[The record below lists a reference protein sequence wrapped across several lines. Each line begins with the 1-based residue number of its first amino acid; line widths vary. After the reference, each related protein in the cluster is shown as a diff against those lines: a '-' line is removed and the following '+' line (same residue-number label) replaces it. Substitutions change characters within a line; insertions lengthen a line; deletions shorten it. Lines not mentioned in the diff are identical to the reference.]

1 MTYVLVHLVGDQAS
15 EHAGRLV
22 EHLER
27 ARTPTCAFRGESPP
41 HDDVATACT
50 TGPTSAVCIGH
61 GSPAGLG
68 PDRNRVW
75 ADADRLGEVFRER
88 RLYAYACNTT
98 GDLGSLGAR
107 AVRAGVAVFVGHD
120 RIIEAPLPP
129 QERRMVAQVA
139 SAAIL
144 AFVGGQDDERAL
156 LAVIHDVG
164 DTYLA
169 EEINLDY
176 REDGNWFSQSKLFDE
191 LAFSLRVHRRSP
203 EHA

>member
-1 MTYVLVHLVGDQAS
+1 
-15 EHAGRLV
+15 
-22 EHLER
+22 
-27 ARTPTCAFRGESPP
+27 
-41 HDDVATACT
+41 
-50 TGPTSAVCIGH
+50 
-61 GSPAGLG
+61 
-68 PDRNRVW
+68 
-75 ADADRLGEVFRER
+75 
-88 RLYAYACNTT
+88 
-98 GDLGSLGAR
+98 
-107 AVRAGVAVFVGHD
+107 
-120 RIIEAPLPP
+120 
-129 QERRMVAQVA
+129 MVAQVA